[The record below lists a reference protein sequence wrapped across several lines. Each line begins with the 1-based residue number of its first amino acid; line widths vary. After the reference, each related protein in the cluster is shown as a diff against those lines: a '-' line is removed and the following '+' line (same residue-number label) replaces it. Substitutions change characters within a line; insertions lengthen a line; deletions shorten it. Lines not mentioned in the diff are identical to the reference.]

1 MKTTLTDRAIK
12 AAKPKAR
19 AYDMHDGVVPG
30 LLVEVRPSGVKRLA
44 LLKRFP
50 GSRNPTRRLIG
61 QYGAITLEQ
70 ARATARRWLELLQ
83 AGIDPATEVERARM
97 AEARKQPPHLRY
109 LVGAL
114 HRHRSHRP

>member
-12 AAKPKAR
+12 AAKPQAR
-19 AYDMHDGVVPG
+19 AYDMHDAVVPG
-30 LLVEVRPSGVKRLA
+30 LLLEVRPSGVKRLA

-83 AGIDPATEVERARM
+83 AGIDPATEVERARRPKR
-97 AEARKQPPHLRY
+97 ASAATPLLSGR
-109 LVGAL
+109 AL
-114 HRHRSHRP
+114 HGHRSHRP